1 MGSLYGADRFAIDHK
16 GRVAVPAKLRRALSA
31 EARDS
36 FVVLP
41 GLDGCLDLY
50 PLDEW
55 RRFDEKLRAL
65 PPGDER
71 ARRFRRLLLVNAAEV
86 QVDAQGRVML
96 PGKLIEM
103 AGLRKEALVLGSVD
117 HIEIWDPERFERS
130 TRGDHGDTLED
141 LAKEYLK

>member
-16 GRVAVPAKLRRALSA
+16 GRVAIPAKLRRALSVD
-31 EARDS
+31 ARES

-55 RRFDEKLRAL
+55 RRFDDKLRAL
-65 PPGDER
+65 PQGDAR
-71 ARRFRRLLLVNAAEV
+71 ARKFRRMLLVNAAEV
-86 QVDAQGRVML
+86 QVDGQGRVML
-96 PGKLIEM
+96 PAKLMEL
-103 AGLRKEALVLGSVD
+103 AGLSKEALVLGSVD
-117 HIEIWDPERFERS
+117 HIEIWDPQQFAQS
-130 TRGDHGDTLED
+130 TRSEGGDTLED

>member
-16 GRVAVPAKLRRALSA
+16 GRVAIPAKLRRALST
-31 EARDS
+31 EAHES

-65 PPGDER
+65 PQGDAR
-71 ARRFRRLLLVNAAEV
+71 ARRFRRLLLENAAEV
-86 QVDAQGRVML
+86 QVDAQGRVMI
-96 PGKLIEM
+96 PGKLIDL
-103 AGLRKEALVLGSVD
+103 AGLTKEALVLGSVD
-117 HIEIWDPERFERS
+117 HIEIWDPGRFEKS
-130 TRGDHGDTLED
+130 TRGDGGDSLED